1 MGHPLEEKPWRM
13 GLYQEKMGDFAGRQG
28 LRSLPMSLFFFQ
40 GRKKAQKG
48 GFSA

>member
-28 LRSLPMSLFFFQ
+28 LRPLPLQLLGQSHAPQ
-40 GRKKAQKG
+40 GRKKVEKG
-48 GFSA
+48 